1 MNTQNK
7 GESINSQIT
16 LMMKSGEASIGIK
29 VVMKKLRTSQL
40 KGVLFSSNLP
50 ILQKKQIQYYCRLA
64 GIPFKEFAG
73 NNTDL
78 GTACGKLFRVAILG
92 VIKEGD
98 SQIMNYFPKENAE
111 KK

>member
-50 ILQKKQIQYYCRLA
+50 IL
-64 GIPFKEFAG
+64 
-73 NNTDL
+73 
-78 GTACGKLFRVAILG
+78 
-92 VIKEGD
+92 
-98 SQIMNYFPKENAE
+98 
-111 KK
+111 